1 MAITLN
7 FLRNSATGQILFDA
21 NGYPEFATNTGAL
34 TYLDM
39 VTRIQTEVLGAI
51 TVTNIKNAIQDAI
64 SEYERQSFYF
74 NDLRYY
80 SVSGSAS
87 DFETVSGKEF
97 YSQAD
102 LPILTNMPHIS
113 KIMVLAFN
121 NRYPLISRSRQ
132 WIDDVSL
139 STSWNGL
146 PTDWC
151 WQSNSLRLYP
161 IPNGGYPLILDATI
175 RFAPLSADADYNCW
189 TNEAERLIRLEAK
202 RILWKEYL
210 LNDERAAS
218 IAQDIHG
225 APGLAMGELGRLKA
239 ESMKR
244 AGGRGKIRPSRGY
257 M

>member
-1 MAITLN
+1 VAITLN
-7 FLRNSATGQILFDA
+7 FVRDTATGQIIFDA
-21 NGYPEFATNTGAL
+21 NGYPTFATNTGAL
-34 TYLDM
+34 TYADM
-39 VTRIQTEVLGAI
+39 ITRIQTEVLGKI
-51 TVTNIKNAIQDAI
+51 DTTNIKNAIQDAI
-64 SEYERQSFYF
+64 AEFERESFYF

-80 SVSGSAS
+80 SVTGSTS
-87 DFETVSGKEF
+87 TLTTVSGKEF
-97 YSQAD
+97 YSQDD

-113 KIMVLAFN
+113 KVLVLAFN
-121 NRYPLISRSRQ
+121 NRYSLVSRTRQ
-132 WIDDVSL
+132 WIDDQSL

-161 IPNGGYPLILDATI
+161 IPNGSYPLILDATI

-189 TNEAERLIRLEAK
+189 TNEAERLIRMEAK

-218 IAQDIHG
+218 LEQEIRG
-225 APGLAMGELGRLKA
+225 MPGKMGELGRLKA
-239 ESMKR
+239 ESLRR
-244 AGGRGKIRPSRGY
+244 AGGPGRLRASRGY